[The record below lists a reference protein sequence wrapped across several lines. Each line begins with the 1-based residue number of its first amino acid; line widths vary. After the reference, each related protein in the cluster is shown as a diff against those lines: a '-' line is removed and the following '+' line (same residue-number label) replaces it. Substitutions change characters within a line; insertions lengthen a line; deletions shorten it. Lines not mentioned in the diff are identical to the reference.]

1 MAICLRAT
9 FEAVYETHFAFVWR
23 SVRRLGVADSAV
35 EDVAQEVFLVVHRRL
50 ASFDGRSCIKPWLF
64 AIIVRVVSD
73 ARRSLRRKPAHLGGH
88 ARSDRDVDSVTDPS
102 AICPQE
108 SAVRADAIRTLHALL
123 DRMSDHH
130 RQVFILS
137 ELEQMSALDIAAA
150 VNANVNTVYSRLRA
164 ARLDFERAVARLHT
178 SGQWGI
184 R

>member
-1 MAICLRAT
+1 MAMCLRAT
-9 FEAVYETHFAFVWR
+9 FEAVYETHCPFVWQ

-50 ASFDGRSCIKPWLF
+50 ASFDGRSSIKPWLF

-108 SAVRADAIRTLHALL
+108 SAVRADAVRTLQALL